1 MSVTVN
7 VVGQTAVSVSV
18 AASTGA
24 SVSVAASTGASV
36 VASGGIG
43 PAGFI
48 TVPGTSTQAFGT
60 FQIAPGDGITVSTAD
75 GQFLISSYPS
85 TTVSS
90 LAPVQSVAG
99 RTGTVVLQASD
110 VTAGTFAIGRIP
122 TIGYTALSGV
132 PTAFTPASHTHDAS
146 AVASGTLSI
155 ARIPT
160 ISYTALSNTPAT
172 FTPSAHTHSTTDVVA
187 FTAAAAAAAPVQSVA
202 GRSGAISLTTADVG
216 GLAAVASSGSYTSLQ
231 SIPAN
236 FAPQAHTHS
245 TADIT
250 GFTGSFAAGN
260 HTHDATAIASGVL
273 DPARIPVIG
282 YTALSGVPSSFAPA
296 AHTHSLADLTQS
308 SATTGQVAAW
318 NGTAW
323 AAATPSP
330 GGVTSVAGRTGTVTL
345 AQLASSGTASAT
357 TFLRGDG
364 AWAAAGSTDAG
375 DLVTGTLAA
384 ARLPLATTTVAGAVI
399 IGSGLTISSGVL
411 SATGG
416 GGGGGSGEDSL
427 LRSIFVPPA
436 PTGLTA
442 SPGNAQVSLSW
453 TAPAGVIV
461 QAPITDYTVEFKTAA
476 AADWGLFS
484 RAASNAT
491 NAVVTGLTNGTSY
504 VFRVSAVNIV
514 GSGTPTAVTGA
525 VTPAA
530 VTPDQFFENVAMLL
544 RMDGS
549 GGTFADSSPR
559 PKDIFANGS
568 ATQSAAQSKWGGKSA
583 LFGGGGG
590 YLSLANYADLN
601 FSTGAFTIECW
612 VRIASFADALTI
624 YAKCQPGNH
633 SLREMAVQIIDANTL
648 RLYHGQRG
656 STETIRNFTTPTALT
671 TGAWHHVAFTRDD
684 AFLCRAFVD
693 GVASASTH
701 TDIANLDNS
710 FPAFVGAFV
719 LGGDVYGP
727 FLGNIDSLRI
737 TKGIARTITL
747 PTAEFPDFGPMSA
760 PTSLAATSGNA
771 QLALTWTAPSY
782 NGGSAI
788 TGYTVE
794 YTPSGGSP
802 QTVST
807 GGTGTS
813 YTLTGLTNGTTYA
826 VRVAAVNAVGTAY
839 SSFVNSTPNPPSAP
853 TAVRNLIAEEQ
864 AWGNYAFWSPPA
876 SDGGSPI
883 TSYRVVIVGNVNNA
897 GTTTQSASQRNKFIE
912 HGSRE
917 IFQITI
923 YAVNAIGESPGVT
936 VSGQTGDNS

>member
-99 RTGTVVLQASD
+99 RTGAVVLQASD

-202 GRSGAISLTTADVG
+202 GRIGAISLTTADVG

-260 HTHDATAIASGVL
+260 HTHDATAITSGVL

-308 SATTGQVAAW
+308 SATTGQVATW

-345 AQLASSGTASAT
+345 AQLASSGTASST

-364 AWAAAGSTDAG
+364 AWAAVS
-375 DLVTGTLAA
+375 
-384 ARLPLATTTVAGAVI
+384 GA
-399 IGSGLTISSGVL
+399 S
-411 SATGG
+411 
-416 GGGGGSGEDSL
+416 
-427 LRSIFVPPA
+427 
-436 PTGLTA
+436 
-442 SPGNAQVSLSW
+442 
-453 TAPAGVIV
+453 
-461 QAPITDYTVEFKTAA
+461 
-476 AADWGLFS
+476 
-484 RAASNAT
+484 
-491 NAVVTGLTNGTSY
+491 VV
-504 VFRVSAVNIV
+504 
-514 GSGTPTAVTGA
+514 
-525 VTPAA
+525 
-530 VTPDQFFENVAMLL
+530 D
-544 RMDGS
+544 
-549 GGTFADSSPR
+549 GGTFVGVVPSITISQQPADVTISINQGSTGSASFSVAASSSTGTSVSYQWQRLVGSVWSYIDGAMSSTLTLAGLTGADDGASYRCLVNSLNAPELASN
-559 PKDIFANGS
+559 PASLAVSVIAPSAPVIAISSQPQAATILSTQSIASFSVSAS
-568 ATQSAAQSKWGGKSA
+568 ATQSAAVTYQWQRRSA
-583 LFGGGGG
+583 
-590 YLSLANYADLN
+590 
-601 FSTGAFTIECW
+601 
-612 VRIASFADALTI
+612 
-624 YAKCQPGNH
+624 
-633 SLREMAVQIIDANTL
+633 
-648 RLYHGQRG
+648 
-656 STETIRNFTTPTALT
+656 
-671 TGAWHHVAFTRDD
+671 
-684 AFLCRAFVD
+684 
-693 GVASASTH
+693 
-701 TDIANLDNS
+701 
-710 FPAFVGAFV
+710 
-719 LGGDVYGP
+719 
-727 FLGNIDSLRI
+727 
-737 TKGIARTITL
+737 
-747 PTAEFPDFGPMSA
+747 
-760 PTSLAATSGNA
+760 
-771 QLALTWTAPSY
+771 
-782 NGGSAI
+782 GSAI
-788 TGYTVE
+788 WQNVS
-794 YTPSGGSP
+794 SG
-802 QTVST
+802 TAST
-807 GGTGTS
+807 LS
-813 YTLTGLTNGTTYA
+813 LTGLTYQQDN
-826 VRVAAVNAVGTAY
+826 R
-839 SSFVNSTPNPPSAP
+839 S
-853 TAVRNLIAEEQ
+853 
-864 AWGNYAFWSPPA
+864 
-876 SDGGSPI
+876 
-883 TSYRVVIVGNVNNA
+883 SYRCQINA
-897 GTTTQSASQRNKFIE
+897 QGASSVYSNTVDLEITWAAAPQITLASVSTATSLGSANYLFSTTQSFAFVTAADSIVGGTTVTYRWEISRYGRNNFSTQTF
-912 HGSRE
+912 HSAAGSTTART
-917 IFQITI
+917 IRAYNSLIGSGSYDLRCVITATNS
-923 YAVNAIGESPGVT
+923 YGTTSVTTGVFSYSIIS
-936 VSGQTGDNS
+936 V